1 MVRAVQL
8 TKKKFSGNLSLYK
21 VLQHNRTIFSLESQQ
36 HTIHLLIVV
45 TFCSI
50 YSLPNQALLMQSAI
64 LIMKIDFLKVL
75 IRQTFKKTILVFP
88 APKALETPKSII
100 GIAVMLYKVSLQE
113 FLVAYEPL

>member
-50 YSLPNQALLMQSAI
+50 YSLPNQALLMQSEI
-64 LIMKIDFLKVL
+64 LIMKIRFLKVRL
-75 IRQTFKKTILVFP
+75 RQTFKKRILAFP
-88 APKALETPKSII
+88 APKALEMPKS
-100 GIAVMLYKVSLQE
+100 VS
-113 FLVAYEPL
+113 